1 MVMRKE
7 IIMKHFFQE
16 PEKSFFQNDEIGWI
30 AKPGREYWAEEGQV
44 SNHCWIYEHSN
55 QCPCRK
61 KV

>member
-1 MVMRKE
+1 
-7 IIMKHFFQE
+7 MKHFFQE